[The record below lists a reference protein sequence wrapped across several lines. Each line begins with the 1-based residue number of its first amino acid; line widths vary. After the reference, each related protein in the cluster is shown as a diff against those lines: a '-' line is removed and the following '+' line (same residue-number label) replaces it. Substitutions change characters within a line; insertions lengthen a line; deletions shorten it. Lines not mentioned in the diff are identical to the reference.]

1 MKIVIDLEA
10 IEPGKKDWLLNTL
23 NYGGIPFAE
32 TEPEWTEPEIE
43 EHNREI
49 DQAVAEYERG
59 EYLTMEQVEKETVK
73 WRK

>member
-10 IEPGKKDWLLNTL
+10 IEPGKQDWLLNTL
-23 NYGGIPFAE
+23 KYGGIPFAE
-32 TEPEWTEPEIE
+32 TEQEWTEQEIE

-49 DQAVAEYERG
+49 DRAVAEYERG
-59 EYLTMEQVEKETVK
+59 EYLTMEQVKKETAN